1 MAPELAMRR
10 EVGPADPSTKGASN
24 MMKRLAVALGLAL
37 GASLFAAGASHAAE
51 KAAGTIV
58 AVTEE
63 VVKLKGA
70 DGKTYEVKAADVV
83 AENLTN
89 GDVVEYEIVEGMP
102 VKVKK
107 KAK

>member
-1 MAPELAMRR
+1 M
-10 EVGPADPSTKGASN
+10 
-24 MMKRLAVALGLAL
+24 RLARQPAVLDEGVARADIAITG
-37 GASLFAAGASHAAE
+37 GQ
-51 KAAGTIV
+51 IV

>member
-1 MAPELAMRR
+1 
-10 EVGPADPSTKGASN
+10 